1 MDKMKITIILILTC
15 IIIIS
20 TTCLAATGL
29 VNAPSGLVLRESPS
43 KNANP
48 ITTVP
53 DDANV
58 EIIEKDGEW
67 YKVKYGNYE
76 GYLYA
81 EYVNAQEETSQ
92 EQAQQTEPEQS
103 QTPQEN
109 ENQNSVPA
117 ETVNNITYPQNVNT
131 TVEIKAHII
140 PSITSRV
147 ILNIEAGKEITVN
160 SELNNWFNI
169 TYEGKTYWVRK
180 ANINVET
187 TTNTEENNT
196 AEESSN
202 EEQTQEST
210 EQRTTTTQ
218 TAIDNKKGYI
228 NVTSSA
234 NIRESAS
241 TSAKILNTLTRNTEV
256 TIVAEEGDFYKI
268 QYQNI
273 TGYIAKSLISDT
285 AVEVTSRSNSTE
297 RKTQTEEAE
306 VKSSNEQAV
315 VTSQISSSG
324 GEQVAE
330 LAKQYV
336 GYSYTYGG
344 TNPNSGFDCS
354 GFAQYIYSSCGYS
367 IGRTGSQQLGY
378 GSAVSR
384 DELSVGDLLFFNNTS
399 DGSVGH
405 VGIYIGNNMM
415 VHAANS
421 RRGVTTDTIGSGYYN
436 NYYYTARRI
445 VN

>member
-1 MDKMKITIILILTC
+1 MDKMRIAIILILTC

-20 TTCLAATGL
+20 TTCLAATGI
-29 VNAPSGLVLRESPS
+29 VNAPSGLVLRETPS

-48 ITTVP
+48 LTTVP

-76 GYLYA
+76 GYLFA
-81 EYVNAQEETSQ
+81 EYVKAQEEISTESTDEVEEQNEKEITSPNVEVQ
-92 EQAQQTEPEQS
+92 
-103 QTPQEN
+103 
-109 ENQNSVPA
+109 VPA
-117 ETVNNITYPQNVNT
+117 NESATYPQEINL
-131 TVEIKAHII
+131 TVDVKAYII

-147 ILNIEAGKEITVN
+147 ILNIETGKTITLN

-169 TYEGKTYWVRK
+169 SFEGKTYWIRK
-180 ANINVET
+180 NNITIATNTENSAIEEN
-187 TTNTEENNT
+187 TNTEETNQP
-196 AEESSN
+196 EEK
-202 EEQTQEST
+202 TT
-210 EQRTTTTQ
+210 E
-218 TAIDNKKGYI
+218 TAIENKKGYI

-241 TSAKILNTLTRNTEV
+241 TTARVMNTLTRNTEV
-256 TIVAEEGDFYKI
+256 TIIGESGDFYKI

-285 AVEVTSRSNSTE
+285 AVEVTSRSSQVERTPQTENMENTKNSET
-297 RKTQTEEAE
+297 TQT
-306 VKSSNEQAV
+306 AV
-315 VTSQISSSG
+315 ATTQNTSSG
-324 GEQVAE
+324 GQQIAE
-330 LAKQYV
+330 YAKQYIGY
-336 GYSYTYGG
+336 GYSYGG

-354 GFAQYIYSSCGYS
+354 GFAQYVYSSCGYS
-367 IGRTGSQQLGY
+367 IGRTASQQLGY
-378 GSAVSR
+378 GNSVSK
-384 DELSVGDLLFFNNTS
+384 DELAVGDLVFFNNTS

-405 VGIYIGNNMM
+405 VGIYIGGNMI
-415 VHAANS
+415 VHSANP
-421 RRGVTTDTIGSGYYN
+421 RRGVTTDTIASGYYS